1 MGLRIQTNMNSVNAQ
16 RNLRV
21 NGSGLDTTME
31 RLSSGYR
38 INKSSDDVAGLA
50 ISETM
55 KSSLRGMG
63 QAQRN
68 AQDGISFVQV
78 AEGGLNETS
87 SILIRLREL
96 ATQAA
101 SDTLGE
107 KERGFVDIEVQQLKE
122 ELDRIAITTEYS
134 GQKLLD
140 GSSSEMDVQVGVTGA
155 ESDRI
160 TYNAGAADARAGT
173 LGISGVGVASK
184 SDARDTLDTVEE
196 ALSKVSAM
204 RANFGA
210 IQSRMSS
217 TINNIEV
224 YRENISAANSR
235 IRDAD
240 VAAEAAEFAKRDILR
255 QAGIATLAQA
265 NQSTASALKL
275 L

>member
-1 MGLRIQTNMNSVNAQ
+1 MGLRINTNMPSVTAM

-21 NGSGLDTTME
+21 NGQGLDSSME
-31 RLSSGYR
+31 RLSSGNR
-38 INKSSDDVAGLA
+38 INKSADDVAGLA
-50 ISETM
+50 IAETM

-87 SILIRLREL
+87 NLLIRMREL

-107 KERGFVDIEVQQLKE
+107 KERGFVDIEVQQLKAE
-122 ELDRIAITTEYS
+122 VERIAQTTEYS

-140 GSSSEMDVQVGVTGA
+140 GSAAEMDIQVGVTGL
-155 ESDRI
+155 EDDRI
-160 TYNAGAADARAGT
+160 TYDAGGSDARISN
-173 LGISGVGVASK
+173 LGISSIGVSSK
-184 SDARDTLDTVEE
+184 EDARDTLDTIDG
-196 ALSKVSAM
+196 AISKVSSM
-204 RANFGA
+204 RATFGA
-210 IQSRMSS
+210 IQSRMGS
-217 TINNIEV
+217 TINNLEV
-224 YRENISAANSR
+224 YRENLTAAQSR
-235 IRDAD
+235 IKDAD
-240 VAAEAAEFAKRDILR
+240 IAVESAEFAKRDILR